1 MVITALG
8 IAKKKE
14 KIGYATQEVGT
25 KQFETITTPSI
36 GNLFSGQVAGLNVS
50 NPTGMQQAP
59 QFTLRGNSNLVFV
72 IDGVIVEKEVFQN
85 LDPNNIENINVLK
98 GATASALYGSR
109 GRYGAVLITTKSAKR
124 KVFL

>member
-1 MVITALG
+1 
-8 IAKKKE
+8 
-14 KIGYATQEVGT
+14 
-25 KQFETITTPSI
+25 
-36 GNLFSGQVAGLNVS
+36 
-50 NPTGMQQAP
+50 MQQAP

-109 GRYGAVLITTKSAKR
+109 GRYGAVLSPQKVPKR
-124 KVFL
+124 KVSLLSFPKTP